1 MCIFFQVCLTF
12 VIRHLVYI
20 RFFLYIF
27 AYRIIIP
34 YTSVL
39 KRMKKITKVLYISQ
53 EIFPY
58 LPESE
63 LSNMGRYLPQA
74 VQDRGRETRT
84 FMPKFGAVNERRNQL
99 HEVIRLSGMNLII
112 DDTDHPLIIKVASIQ
127 AARMQVYFI
136 DNDDYFHRKNTIADE
151 NGEEYE
157 DNDERTIFFVRG
169 VMETVKK
176 LRWTP
181 DVIHCQGWMTA
192 LAPLYI
198 KKAFNDDPFFK
209 HSKVVYSVFNDE
221 FKKPFRSLFAE
232 RLLLDG
238 IEKKHVAQ
246 VKDKVIDFLALS
258 KLAIDYSDAVIQSS
272 PEVNED
278 VLQYIESKKV
288 KFLPFQK
295 DEDYAD
301 AYVQFYDSL

>member
-1 MCIFFQVCLTF
+1 MPSRVLFISDFF
-12 VIRHLVYI
+12 YI
-20 RFFLYIF
+20 SLHNEKL
-27 AYRIIIP
+27 P
-34 YTSVL
+34 L
-39 KRMKKITKVLYISQ
+39 KYSPKSMKKKVTKVLFISQ

-63 LSNMGRYLPQA
+63 LSNMGRFLPQA

-127 AARMQVYFI
+127 SARLQVYFI
-136 DNDDYFHRKNTIADE
+136 DNDDYFHRKNTTSDE
-151 NGEEYE
+151 SGEEFE

-198 KKAFNDDPFFK
+198 KKAYNDDPFFK
-209 HSKVVYSVFNDE
+209 HSKVVYSLFADE

-232 RLLLDG
+232 RLLLEG
-238 IEKKHVAQ
+238 IEKRHVVQ
-246 VKDKVIDFLALS
+246 VKDKVIDFVALS

-272 PEVNED
+272 PVVNED
-278 VLQYIESKKV
+278 VLKYIESKKV
-288 KFLPFQK
+288 KFLPYVTK
-295 DEDYAD
+295 EDYAD
-301 AYVQFYDSL
+301 DYVDFYDNL

>member
-1 MCIFFQVCLTF
+1 MYFKLRIFIC
-12 VIRHLVYI
+12 
-20 RFFLYIF
+20 
-27 AYRIIIP
+27 
-34 YTSVL
+34 
-39 KRMKKITKVLYISQ
+39 MKKVNKVLYISQ
-53 EIFPY
+53 EIYPY

-63 LSNMGRYLPQA
+63 IANMGRYLPQA

-136 DNDDYFHRKNTIADE
+136 DNDDYFHRKETIADA
-151 NGEEYE
+151 NGNEYE

-198 KKAFNDDPFFK
+198 KKAYNQDPFFK
-209 HSKVVYSVFNDE
+209 HSKVVYSVFNDD
-221 FKKPFRSLFAE
+221 FKKPFRNLFAE
-232 RLLLDG
+232 RLLLEG
-238 IEKKHVAQ
+238 IEKKHVFQ
-246 VKDKVIDFLALS
+246 VKDKVIDYVALS
-258 KLAIDYSDAVIQSS
+258 KLAIDFSDGVIQSS
-272 PEVNED
+272 KEINPGITD
-278 VLQYIESKKV
+278 YIKEKNI
-288 KFLPFQK
+288 KFQPHVEG
-295 DEDYAD
+295 EDYAD
-301 AYVQFYDSL
+301 DYVRFYDSLT